1 MAKGKMDLS
10 AFVGKLLEEQDGDT
24 LREGIRVL
32 AQALMESEV
41 SSLIGAERYER
52 SDERSTYR
60 NGYRTR
66 SWDTRVGTIELAIPK
81 LRTGTYFPSLLEPR
95 RRAERALQSVIQEAW
110 VHGVSTRKVDE
121 LLKALGIEGISKS
134 EVSRICSE
142 LDAEIEAFRQRP
154 ITGEHPYVWIDATYH
169 KVRQDGRVQAMATV
183 VAIGV
188 TSEGERQILGV
199 DAGPSEDG
207 PFWTAF
213 LRSLVKR
220 GLHGVKLVISD
231 AHEGLRRALST
242 VLSGASW
249 QRCRVHFMRNL
260 LATIPHTAREAVA
273 AVVRTIFAQPDMAS
287 AMQQLHKV
295 VDGLRGRF
303 DQAATLLEE
312 SAEDILAHRAFPLE
326 HRRQLHST
334 NPLERLNKEI
344 KRRSSVVGIFPN
356 RAALIRL
363 VGAVLSEQDD
373 EWSVAERRY
382 FSAESM
388 RLLKQPTVLPGQED
402 LLAAVS

>member
-32 AQALMESEV
+32 AQALMETEV

-52 SDERSTYR
+52 NDERTAYR

-81 LRTGTYFPSLLEPR
+81 LRTGSYFPSLLEPR

-110 VHGVSTRKVDE
+110 VHGVSTRKVDD
-121 LLKALGIEGISKS
+121 LLRALGIDGISKS

-142 LDAEIEAFRQRP
+142 LDGEIEAFRQRP

-188 TSEGERQILGV
+188 TSEGDRQILGV

-287 AMQQLHKV
+287 AMAQLHKV

-303 DQAATLLEE
+303 DQAATLLEK

-356 RAALIRL
+356 PAALLRL

-388 RLLKQPTVLPGQED
+388 RMLKQPPVLPGQEE